1 MLEGDGGSARE
12 LPRLN
17 RRAARRMMRSVSKRM
32 PLSHDRRDLA
42 QLLADAEPVIAR
54 TLSRRRGLL
63 TEADAD
69 DVRGA
74 VRLRLVRKLT
84 TGDEEPIASFADY
97 VAIVTLHAADD
108 LIRAKH
114 PRRTMLANR
123 IRYVVTRD
131 PRFALWEHE
140 RELVCGLA
148 AARGSSPA
156 FGEPDVHA
164 DPENIAPS
172 LEELLVHGPR
182 PLHAVVSLFA
192 AGVREPAVHELEPI
206 GVAPRVLE
214 ELEARELLA
223 RLWGEIATLPSRQRA
238 ALLLNLR
245 DDSGGSALA
254 LFPQTGVASAA
265 EIAAALDMKPEELA
279 ALWNDL
285 PLEDDR
291 IGVLYDLR
299 RQQVIN
305 LRKAA
310 RERLGR
316 RMARW

>member
-1 MLEGDGGSARE
+1 
-12 LPRLN
+12 
-17 RRAARRMMRSVSKRM
+17 M
-32 PLSHDRRDLA
+32 PLSHDRRDLV
-42 QLLADAEPVIAR
+42 QLLADAEPVILR

-63 TEADAD
+63 TDADVD

-84 TGDEEPIASFADY
+84 TDDEEPIASFADY

-131 PRFALWEHE
+131 PRFALWEQE

-148 AARGSSPA
+148 AARGNPPA
-156 FGEPDVHA
+156 FGEFEVRV
-164 DPENIAPS
+164 DPEHIAPS
-172 LEELLVHGPR
+172 LEQLLAHGPR

-192 AGVREPAVHELEPI
+192 AGLREPAVHELEPI

-214 ELEARELLA
+214 ELQARQLLTK
-223 RLWGEIATLPSRQRA
+223 LWREIAALPSRQRA

-245 DDSGGSALA
+245 DESGGSALA

-265 EIAAALDMKPEELA
+265 EIGRALDMTAAELA
-279 ALWNDL
+279 AVWNDL

-291 IGVLYDLR
+291 IGGLYDLR